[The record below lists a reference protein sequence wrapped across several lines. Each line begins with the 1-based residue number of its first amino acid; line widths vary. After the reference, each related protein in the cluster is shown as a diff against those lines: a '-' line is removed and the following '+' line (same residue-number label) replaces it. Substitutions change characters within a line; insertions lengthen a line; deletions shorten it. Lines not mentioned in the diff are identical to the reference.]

1 MILFSFRKLIMF
13 CSLIIQSQ
21 LLKYLAENPASAQ
34 VFVFLM
40 LGVTIT
46 FYKNFIFYL
55 KIPPQNFIYQ
65 MDFW

>member
-13 CSLIIQSQ
+13 CSLIIQSK
-21 LLKYLAENPASAQ
+21 LFKYLAENAASAQ

-46 FYKNFIFYL
+46 FYSL